1 MKTNWLACAM
11 LASGIGVA
19 LAEEPASI
27 ASQCVAG
34 SVKISWRPSKR
45 CTVFDDQ
52 VKFKV
57 AMDALGWEIAAP
69 PKIDWSR
76 EAIVFDSG
84 DNPYGN
90 AIPICTGLFADG
102 TKKTATLR
110 WAWKENVVPS
120 AAARAKAKADKAGP
134 PPANDKPIIEKAKES
149 FSNVP
154 EEAKQKLSDLTEDM
168 KKFPSPI
175 PKRAAVIAVFPKA
188 MKGNYVKF
196 DCVIQK

>member
-1 MKTNWLACAM
+1 MKTNWLVCAM
-11 LASGIGVA
+11 LTSGIGVA

-110 WAWKENVVPS
+110 WAC
-120 AAARAKAKADKAGP
+120 KADKAGP